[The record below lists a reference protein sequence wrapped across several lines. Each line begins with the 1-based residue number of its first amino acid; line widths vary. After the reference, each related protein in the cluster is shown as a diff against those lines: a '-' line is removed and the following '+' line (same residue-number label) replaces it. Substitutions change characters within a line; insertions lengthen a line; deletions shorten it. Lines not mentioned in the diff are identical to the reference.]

1 MFVLGGVFH
10 GCARVCANSRRG
22 DRCVCE
28 ELGWCVSLC
37 VGEQDCI
44 NIYMCTYVYIYIHEY
59 MCICV
64 YTLVLGGAFRVCV
77 ASSCTSRVREPATW
91 KRACRCMILCV
102 GGSVCVCVGVCACV

>member
-1 MFVLGGVFH
+1 
-10 GCARVCANSRRG
+10 
-22 DRCVCE
+22 
-28 ELGWCVSLC
+28 
-37 VGEQDCI
+37 
-44 NIYMCTYVYIYIHEY
+44 